1 MNIRNTLKKYQ
12 NRYYASGSPLRY
24 VRKATLELSNPG
36 AGRERAKVGAS
47 VAAGLPASL
56 QQRVADLK
64 TTGYADAGDELDPT
78 LLAELDQTATGRLTN
93 GYKGTK
99 IRSFF
104 TKFTDEA
111 DLNSD
116 SIFVRFALQPSVQK
130 LVCSYFGNTVPY
142 LGEVAVIQSH
152 SNGNDQWTDSQLWHL
167 DFSDSKTVLLWVYL
181 TDVNTDE
188 QGPFTY
194 LTVDASRKVKNSFFP
209 KRVPDAVVES
219 AGLGSE
225 VQKVYGP
232 RLKSFYVDTA
242 RCYHL
247 GSRLRGDQTRLVYL
261 ATFITHKPL
270 YPLDNGIKLNGTM
283 SDVERLLLRL

>member
-64 TTGYADAGDELDPT
+64 STGYADAGEELDPK

-104 TKFTDEA
+104 TKYTDDQ

-167 DFSDSKTVLLWVYL
+167 DFSDSRTVLLWVYL

-188 QGPFTY
+188 QGPFAY
-194 LTVDASRKVKNSFFP
+194 LPVEASRKVKNSFFP
-209 KRVPDAVVES
+209 KRVPDDVVES
-219 AGLGSE
+219 AGLSKD
-225 VQKVYGP
+225 VRKVYGP

-270 YPLDNGIKLNGTM
+270 YPLDNGIKLNGAV
-283 SDVERLLLRL
+283 SDVERLLLKL